1 VLHTTCFN
9 HLVPTPT
16 VNVTAPNTQIVGQSL
31 TLECNVTTVRGITS
45 RVDIVWSSDS
55 MEIARREGVTINTTT
70 ESSTVYAD
78 YYTVSQLE
86 TADDDRVYQC
96 EVVINRSLQ
105 ISATSNVTL
114 DIIGKYSKYI
124 SPK

>member
-1 VLHTTCFN
+1 M
-9 HLVPTPT
+9 
-16 VNVTAPNTQIVGQSL
+16 
-31 TLECNVTTVRGITS
+31 TTVRGITS
-45 RVDIVWSSDS
+45 SVDIVWSSDGI
-55 MEIARREGVTINTTT
+55 EIVRREGVTINTTT
-70 ESSTVYAD
+70 DSPTVYTD
-78 YYTVSQLE
+78 YYTISQLK
-86 TADDDRVYQC
+86 TTDDDSVYQC